1 MLPCN
6 NSAGVVIR
14 IQTSSLMLTRAL
26 PRFARA
32 WHAPSSRA
40 HPHGKFSHE
49 LPGFSSFSDSDF
61 FARAAAVFRRPCPI
75 VDGQRGIDGNLP
87 TKPSAKIAKRSGV
100 FGAKDDLVFRLQC
113 NDEILAIASHC
124 HLPPVFH
131 GPFPPCGTTIFHP
144 TRGQGCRSTPSTSIC
159 ADHPCAQ
166 SLVIS
171 GRVGCSPQGYR
182 GATTTR

>member
-6 NSAGVVIR
+6 NSASAVIR

-32 WHAPSSRA
+32 WHAPSPRA
-40 HPHGKFSHE
+40 HPHGKFSRE
-49 LPGFSSFSDSDF
+49 LPGFPGFSDSDF

-87 TKPSAKIAKRSGV
+87 TKPPAKIAKRSGV

-131 GPFPPCGTTIFHP
+131 GPFPHAGPVY
-144 TRGQGCRSTPSTSIC
+144 STPRMGKA
-159 ADHPCAQ
+159 ADRPRPPLFVQITVAP
-166 SLVIS
+166 
-171 GRVGCSPQGYR
+171 R
-182 GATTTR
+182 A